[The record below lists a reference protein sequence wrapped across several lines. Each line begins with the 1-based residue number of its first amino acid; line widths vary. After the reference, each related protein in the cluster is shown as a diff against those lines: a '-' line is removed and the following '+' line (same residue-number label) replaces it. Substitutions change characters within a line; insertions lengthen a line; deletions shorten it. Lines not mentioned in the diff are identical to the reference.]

1 MNPEGRPKGTYN
13 GRIRAL
19 ATLDS
24 FMSDPQVQNDLHAAF
39 REAFQ
44 KNPMRFFRQI
54 VMPLLPAQ
62 TKLTLDAEGVIAWRS
77 FLTTPPHPGQLAIHH
92 ARDRRFRTVC
102 CGRRF

>member
-1 MNPEGRPKGTYN
+1 MPPFLPGNCMNPEGRPKGTYN

-54 VMPLLPAQ
+54 VMPLSPPKPNSPSMPKESSHGA
-62 TKLTLDAEGVIAWRS
+62 RS
-77 FLTTPPHPGQLAIHH
+77 
-92 ARDRRFRTVC
+92 
-102 CGRRF
+102 